1 MKILNFLLSLG
12 LCLSLILFAGEGLAL
27 AKLPKNY
34 SEFKT
39 RYQTEGRTIEG
50 AFKLHM
56 EAIFCYI
63 DPKTRKEASKM
74 LRYSMH
80 QTQPIEQN
88 NNLAIFIRRMK
99 DPETNF
105 IFRGVC
111 AGTSVQNSYAMDPDN
126 FSINFAGSK
135 QQEADYITLYVQ
147 NSGADSRTLIG
158 MRNYDG
164 LWYTFNNS
172 SLYVMVREPQSM
184 KDQKRFSHDADYDG
198 KPVPPRENNS
208 PNGYGQPVDIN
219 SLMPAPLGNTS
230 SGQNS
235 SRSNKNYHNNYNSY
249 NNYNNNNYNYNNNK
263 YNNNYNNTNDI
274 VEKTLNKVINS
285 LPRTNNQYNRY

>member
-80 QTQPIEQN
+80 QAQPIEQN

-164 LWYTFNNS
+164 
-172 SLYVMVREPQSM
+172 
-184 KDQKRFSHDADYDG
+184 

-235 SRSNKNYHNNYNSY
+235 SRSNKNYHNNYN
-249 NNYNNNNYNYNNNK
+249 NYNNNNYNYNNNK

>member
-1 MKILNFLLSLG
+1 MRIFTYLLTLSL
-12 LCLSLILFAGEGLAL
+12 CLFAGSSAW
-27 AKLPKNY
+27 AKLPQNY
-34 SEFKT
+34 QEFKT
-39 RYQTEGRTIEG
+39 RYQTEGRSIEG

-63 DPKTRKEASKM
+63 NPKTRKEASKM

-80 QTQPIEQN
+80 LSQPIEQN

-99 DPETNF
+99 DPEANF

-135 QQEADYITLYVQ
+135 RQEADYITLYVQ
-147 NSGADSRTLIG
+147 NSGADSRTPIG

-198 KPVPPRENNS
+198 KPVPPRTSSNS
-208 PNGYGQPVDIN
+208 GAYGQPVDIN
-219 SLMPAPLGNTS
+219 SLMPAPIGPQVS
-230 SGQNS
+230 SPKQNS
-235 SRSNKNYHNNYNSY
+235 SQHNTYNNNSIEQTITKAVKNILPGTNNYNRY
-249 NNYNNNNYNYNNNK
+249 RNY
-263 YNNNYNNTNDI
+263 
-274 VEKTLNKVINS
+274 
-285 LPRTNNQYNRY
+285 